1 MLTLKRIQSLSQPHL
16 AIYDEKLYEL
26 TTPQYEILE
35 TRVMNGVEA
44 NRLASLLDLHP
55 VDIRVSLPSLKCFM

>member
-1 MLTLKRIQSLSQPHL
+1 MSLTLKRIQSLSQPIRHL

-44 NRLASLLDLHP
+44 NNQNKRNKNYNQWRE
-55 VDIRVSLPSLKCFM
+55 VK

>member
-1 MLTLKRIQSLSQPHL
+1 MLTLKRIHSLSQAPRHL

-44 NRLASLLDLHP
+44 NKLNNQNKRNKNYNQWRE
-55 VDIRVSLPSLKCFM
+55 VK

>member
-1 MLTLKRIQSLSQPHL
+1 MSLTLKRIQSLSQPIRHL

-44 NRLASLLDLHP
+44 NKLNNQNKRNKNYNQWRE
-55 VDIRVSLPSLKCFM
+55 VK

>member
-1 MLTLKRIQSLSQPHL
+1 MLTLKLIQSLSQPIRHL

-35 TRVMNGVEA
+35 TRVMNGIEA
-44 NRLASLLDLHP
+44 NKLNNQNKRNRNYNQWRE
-55 VDIRVSLPSLKCFM
+55 VK

>member
-1 MLTLKRIQSLSQPHL
+1 MLSLKRIQSLTHAPRHL

-26 TTPQYEILE
+26 TTPQYEVID

-44 NRLASLLDLHP
+44 NKLNNINKRNRNFNQWKE
-55 VDIRVSLPSLKCFM
+55 IGE